1 LTAGEQGVVKVT
13 RVFDFPRESV
23 FRMWTDTKKLAEWW
37 GPEGC
42 VNVRSEVDPRP
53 GGKMRV
59 DQRSPKGDI
68 SSFNATFEKVIPL
81 ELLVYRSA
89 SPGTTD
95 EYGGFSPWESLHT
108 VTFEELGP
116 GKTRVTVVTKVIAG
130 LPEERE
136 TIVSAYREG
145 WGQSLDKLQRALR

>member
-1 LTAGEQGVVKVT
+1 MIADEHGSVKVT

-23 FRMWTDTKKLAEWW
+23 YMMWTNPAKLAEWW

-42 VNVRSEVDPRP
+42 VNVLSEVDLRP

-68 SSFNATFEKVIPL
+68 SSFNAIFEKVLPL
-81 ELLVYRSA
+81 ELLVYRAA
-89 SPGTTD
+89 SRGTSD
-95 EYGGFSPWESLHT
+95 EYGGFSPWEALHT

-116 GKTRVTVVTKVIAG
+116 GKTRVTVVTKVVAG
-130 LPEERE
+130 PLEERE
-136 TIVSAYREG
+136 SLIDAFREG
-145 WGQSLDKLQRALR
+145 WGQSLEKLQKALR